1 MKDLLKKYLFED
13 LSVRIQTVNLT
24 QTWHDIC
31 EHQEF
36 EPILRNLLGELS
48 AAAVLLASNIK
59 QEGTLI
65 LQLHGQGPI
74 QLLVVECNEEL
85 QLRATMNVRQEFAI
99 KATDTFQELLNYNG
113 EGRFSVW
120 FDPSNRPAE
129 QQPYQGIVPIEGNN
143 VAEVLKNYMRTSEQ
157 IDTQFHLAA
166 NDDKATGMLIQRIP
180 HSGGMHLISVEE
192 ADEAWERAKILC
204 RTIMPEEQ
212 LAIDEEHLVAR
223 VFYEEELRTY
233 EPQAITAFCSCTK
246 ERVAAALKML
256 GRAEVESILEEMGQ
270 IEVKCHFCGKPY
282 VYDPIDSAQLF
293 LEDAQIS
300 STDTSNR
307 IN

>member
-1 MKDLLKKYLFED
+1 MNDLLRKYLFED

-24 QTWHDIC
+24 QTWQDIC

-36 EPILRNLLGELS
+36 DPILRNLLGELS

-74 QLLVVECNEEL
+74 QLLVVECNENF
-85 QLRATMNVRQEFAI
+85 QLRATMNVRQEFAV
-99 KATDTFQELLNYNG
+99 KATDTFQELINFNG

-120 FDPSNRPAE
+120 FDPLNRPAD
-129 QQPYQGIVPIEGNN
+129 QHPYQGIVPIEGNS
-143 VAEVLKNYMRTSEQ
+143 VAEVLRSYMRTSEQ

-166 NDDKATGMLIQRIP
+166 NTEKASGLLIQRIP
-180 HSGGMHLISVEE
+180 YSGGTHSISVEE
-192 ADEAWERAKILC
+192 ADEAWERAKILSS
-204 RTIMPEEQ
+204 TITPKEQ
-212 LAIDEEHLVAR
+212 LEIDEEKLVAR

-233 EPQAITAFCSCTK
+233 EPDAISAFCSCTK
-246 ERVAAALKML
+246 ERVGAALKML
-256 GRAEVESILEEMGQ
+256 GVQEIESILEEMGQ
-270 IEVKCHFCGKPY
+270 VEVKCHFCGKPY
-282 VYDPIDSAQLF
+282 VYDAIDSAQLF
-293 LEDAQIS
+293 LDDAQVAS
-300 STDTSNR
+300 QESKK

>member
-1 MKDLLKKYLFED
+1 
-13 LSVRIQTVNLT
+13 
-24 QTWHDIC
+24 
-31 EHQEF
+31 
-36 EPILRNLLGELS
+36 
-48 AAAVLLASNIK
+48 
-59 QEGTLI
+59 
-65 LQLHGQGPI
+65 
-74 QLLVVECNEEL
+74 
-85 QLRATMNVRQEFAI
+85 
-99 KATDTFQELLNYNG
+99 
-113 EGRFSVW
+113 
-120 FDPSNRPAE
+120 
-129 QQPYQGIVPIEGNN
+129 
-143 VAEVLKNYMRTSEQ
+143 
-157 IDTQFHLAA
+157 
-166 NDDKATGMLIQRIP
+166 
-180 HSGGMHLISVEE
+180 
-192 ADEAWERAKILC
+192 
-204 RTIMPEEQ
+204 MPEEQ
-212 LAIDEEHLVAR
+212 LAIDEEQLVAR